1 MGAGWKFRGE
11 FRRGRA
17 VSVLLEC
24 IVVLRNRREA
34 EAIAHKK
41 LIGADEITVTEV
53 SKDELEAL
61 KLKDGD
67 VHL

>member
-11 FRRGRA
+11 FKRKRA
-17 VSVLLEC
+17 ESVLLEC